1 MFVRR
6 DGYLQKLIDYKDKDL
21 IKVVTGVRRS
31 GKSFL
36 LFTLYGDWLLG
47 HGVDAKHIIKINLED
62 LDNVGLRDS
71 SRLYE
76 YVRKQMTGK
85 KKYYVFLD
93 EIQYIDGFEEVV
105 NSLKLHGADVYVTGS
120 NSKMLSGEINTV
132 LRGRSIEIRVMP
144 LSFAEYFGYVQGD
157 VSEAFKQY
165 VLYGGFPFVA
175 LEKDVKSKKSYLQ
188 MLEST
193 VATKDIVERQHLR
206 NASAFE
212 AVYNFLCSNIGSLTS
227 VKKLTDTLR
236 SNGYNGLT
244 VDTVGN
250 YLQYLCDAFLFTK
263 AYRYDVKGKAYLKT
277 QNKYYITDLGL
288 RNVHLNYRQVEITH
302 ALENIVYNELLRR
315 GYIVNVG
322 KNRDKEIDFV
332 VSDDEDTYYVQ
343 VAYTL
348 VDEAKK
354 NQELAAFFGLDDG
367 YKKIIITM
375 DNDPFTIVGNGYK
388 KIHVFDFLLNEKSL
402 AEV

>member
-1 MFVRR
+1 MFIER
-6 DGYLQKLIDYKDKDL
+6 DAYLQKLIRYKDKDL
-21 IKVVTGVRRS
+21 IKVITGVRRS

-36 LFTLYGDWLLG
+36 LFQLYGDWLLK
-47 HGVDAKHIIKINLED
+47 HGADAKHILKINLED
-62 LDNVGLRDS
+62 LDNIELRNAKN
-71 SRLYE
+71 LYE
-76 YVRKQMTGK
+76 YVKTCMTDK

-93 EIQYIDGFEEVV
+93 EIQYVDGFEEVV

-132 LRGRSIEIRVMP
+132 LRGRSIEIRVLP
-144 LSFAEYFGYVQGD
+144 LSFAEYYGYIKGD
-157 VSEAFKQY
+157 VAGAFRQY
-165 VLYGGFPFVA
+165 VLYGGFPLVA
-175 LEKDVKSKKSYLQ
+175 MDGDANSKKNYLQ
-188 MLEST
+188 MLETT
-193 VATKDIVERQHLR
+193 VATKDIIERQHIR

-227 VKKLTDTLR
+227 VKKLTDTLK
-236 SNGYNGLT
+236 SNGYSALT

-288 RNVHLNYRQVEITH
+288 RNMHLNYRQIEITH
-302 ALENIVYNELLRR
+302 ALENIVYNELLFR
-315 GYIVNVG
+315 GYAVNVG

-332 VSDDEDTYYVQ
+332 AVDDKDTYYIQ
-343 VAYTL
+343 VAYS
-348 VDEAKK
+348 VADGDKRGR
-354 NQELAAFFGLDDG
+354 ELASFVGLDDG

-375 DNDPFTIVGNGYK
+375 DSDPFTIIGKGYK
-388 KIHVFDFLLNEKSL
+388 KMQVFDFLLNSKSL
-402 AEV
+402 VEV

>member
-1 MFVRR
+1 MFIERR
-6 DGYLQKLIDYKDKDL
+6 VYLQKLIEYKDKDL
-21 IKVVTGVRRS
+21 IKVITGVRRS

-36 LFTLYGDWLLG
+36 LFQIFADWLLE

-62 LDNVGLRDS
+62 LDYVELRDAGK
-71 SRLYE
+71 LYR
-76 YVRKQMTGK
+76 YVKGIMLGK

-93 EIQYIDGFEEVV
+93 EIQYMDGFEEVV

-120 NSKMLSGEINTV
+120 DSRMLSGEINTV

-144 LSFAEYFGYVQGD
+144 LSFAEYYGYVQGD
-157 VSEAFKQY
+157 VSEAFRQY
-165 VLYGGFPFVA
+165 VLYGGFPFAVM
-175 LEKDVKSKKSYLQ
+175 EQDVKNKKDYLR
-188 MLEST
+188 MLETT

-206 NASAFE
+206 NPSAFE

-236 SNGYNGLT
+236 SNGYSSLT

-288 RNVHLNYRQVEITH
+288 RNVHLNYRQLEITH
-302 ALENIVYNELLRR
+302 ALENIVYNELLYR
-315 GYIVNVG
+315 GYAVNVG
-322 KNRDKEIDFV
+322 KNRNREIDFV
-332 VSDDEDTYYVQ
+332 VVDEKETYYIQ
-343 VAYTL
+343 VAYSM
-348 VDEAKK
+348 VDEDKQK
-354 NQELAAFFGLDDG
+354 QELAAFTGLDDG
-367 YKKIIITM
+367 YKKIVITM

-388 KIHVFDFLLNEKSL
+388 KIHVFDFLLNENILSS
-402 AEV
+402 